1 MRLLILQ
8 SKRGEGYMDVAVIVL
23 AMMLCIGL
31 AIQVFPV
38 FITQQKLNTFAH
50 ELVREAVIT
59 GRVGL
64 ETTIRS
70 QDLRQQ
76 TGLSPTVTWSRTGN
90 IPINQEVSVTLKTTV
105 NIGLFGGFG
114 SFPIALSASAKG
126 KSEVYWK

>member
-1 MRLLILQ
+1 MRLSVLQ

-38 FITQQKLNTFAH
+38 FITQQKLNTFAY

-59 GRVGL
+59 GRVGE
-64 ETTIRS
+64 ETTVRS
-70 QDLRQQ
+70 QDLGQQ
-76 TGLSPTVTWSRTGN
+76 TGLTPTVTWSRTGN

-105 NIGLFGGFG
+105 NIGLFGNFG